1 MCLFCRI
8 RLMQKVKP
16 LVSVIVTT
24 RNEEKNIEK
33 LLKSVKLQT
42 YKNVEVIVVDNNSTD
57 RTKLISKKFTSKIY
71 NLGPERSA
79 QRNLGAQRAKGE
91 YVMILDA
98 DMELT
103 PRVVEDCVQTA
114 IVGNYKVLVIPE
126 KTTGEGF
133 IPTIRK
139 FEREMYMGDLSIEV
153 ARFFSRKIF
162 RSYGGYDLKLTGP
175 EDYDL
180 PYRISKK
187 YEIGRS
193 KEYIYHHEE
202 ALTLSR
208 LLKKRYYYASHGALY
223 AQKHPELIRTQ
234 GNFLFRRAYF
244 RNWKKFIKH
253 PLVGLLFIIVKAL
266 ETGWAITG
274 FISKVGLIGFL
285 KALRSMF

>member
-1 MCLFCRI
+1 
-8 RLMQKVKP
+8 MQKVKP
-16 LVSVIVTT
+16 LVSIIITT
-24 RNEEKNIEK
+24 RNEEKNIER

-42 YKNVEVIVVDNNSTD
+42 YKNIEVIVVDNNSTD
-57 RTKLISKKFTSKIY
+57 RTKLISKRFTKKIY

-79 QRNLGAQRAKGE
+79 QRNLGAQKAKGE

-103 PRVVEDCVQTA
+103 PYVVEDCVQTA
-114 IVGNYKVLVIPE
+114 SMGNYKVLVIPE
-126 KTTGEGF
+126 KTTGYGF

-153 ARFFSRKIF
+153 ARFFSRHVF
-162 RSYGGYDLKLTGP
+162 LAYGGYDLKLTGP

-187 YEIGRS
+187 YKIGRS

-202 ALTLSR
+202 ALTLAR

-244 RNWKKFIKH
+244 RNWRKFSKN
-253 PLVGLLFIIVKAL
+253 PLRGLMFIFVKTL
-266 ETGWAITG
+266 ETVWAISG
-274 FISKVGLIGFL
+274 FISTVGFFGFL
-285 KALRSMF
+285 KALYSMFK